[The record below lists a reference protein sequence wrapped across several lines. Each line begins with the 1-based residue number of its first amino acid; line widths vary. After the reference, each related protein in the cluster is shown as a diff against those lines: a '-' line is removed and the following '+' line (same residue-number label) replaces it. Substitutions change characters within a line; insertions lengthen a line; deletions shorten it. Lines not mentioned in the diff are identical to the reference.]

1 MTPMQQCYQSDD
13 DDDEDD
19 STRCDASKQGYF
31 RSSGSYRLSALV
43 SGLTVLHGVWG
54 TRQNGEFMIRF
65 SLLFVGL
72 KPNDCESKMSSFT
85 HVNYLFI
92 YFVHKSAPVIYIP

>member
-19 STRCDASKQGYF
+19 STRCDASKQGTSDPAAPTDSPLLSPDSPF
-31 RSSGSYRLSALV
+31 CMGSGER
-43 SGLTVLHGVWG
+43 
-54 TRQNGEFMIRF
+54 EFMIRF

-72 KPNDCESKMSSFT
+72 KPNDFEIKMSSFT

-92 YFVHKSAPVIYIP
+92 FCT